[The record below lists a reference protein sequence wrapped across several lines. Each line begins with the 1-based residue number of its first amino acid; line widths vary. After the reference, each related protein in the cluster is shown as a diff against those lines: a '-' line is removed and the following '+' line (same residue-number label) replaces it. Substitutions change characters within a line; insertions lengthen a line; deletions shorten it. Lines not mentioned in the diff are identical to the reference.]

1 MTLTLPLPKR
11 LGGWDRE
18 GAGQW
23 HNGTARMVYVL
34 FLCWLSVITGPRSYC
49 LLPLASSPRLAGLE

>member
-11 LGGWDRE
+11 WGDRE

-34 FLCWLSVITGPRSYC
+34 FLCQLSVITGPRSYC